1 MDIAL
6 GLLIGQVVHE
16 LVVLGAAQSA
26 GGEHLRLAAGEHAG
40 AVHAGQ
46 DAHFG
51 SQRADLVDAAAVHAL
66 ALVQHQRRTTNF
78 CIL

>member
-6 GLLIGQVVHE
+6 GLLVGQVIHE
-16 LVVLGAAQSA
+16 LVVLGAAQGA
-26 GGEHLRLAAGEHAG
+26 GGQHLGLAAGEHTG
-40 AVHAGQ
+40 TVHAGQ
-46 DAHFG
+46 NAHFG

-66 ALVQHQRRTTNF
+66 ASSSSQRRTTNF